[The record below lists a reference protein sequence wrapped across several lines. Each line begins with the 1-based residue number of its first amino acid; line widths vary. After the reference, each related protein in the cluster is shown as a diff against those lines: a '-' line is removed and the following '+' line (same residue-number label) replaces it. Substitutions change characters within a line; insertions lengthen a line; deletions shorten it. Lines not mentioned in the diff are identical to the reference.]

1 MDKVESARTVSRRQ
15 FLRSV
20 AVVTGAVAGTALL
33 QPRALIA
40 AIPTPVAAAPRRP
53 FEGQTLVIG
62 GPPGPTITGPVRDHA
77 KEWEERTGGT
87 LQVAGYPTPD
97 LFDKIRSAIVTGTGA
112 FDVIFYSSGWAADI
126 MGSGFLREVPKD
138 VIAKIDWDDIIPLYR
153 ERLLTWGGK
162 TYSLPYDGDL
172 HVYYYRKDLLLDPKN
187 RSDFKAR
194 YGYEWDAEMG
204 ARTWEEYRDIAEFF
218 TGWDWNKDGKPD
230 YGAIETM
237 GRKKSSFYFFFS
249 RAGAYA
255 KHPQDPA
262 FFFDLEA
269 MRSRINSAGFVKGLE
284 NWINIIPFTPEGT
297 IANGTAELRRDFIGG
312 RCAQAFE
319 WADIGTLSYDVK
331 RSVIK
336 DKVGFS
342 KLPGAKQAYNPKTKQ
357 WDNFADIN
365 YAPFIAFGGW
375 IIGVTRTSKHPE
387 AAFDLAAWLGGTDM
401 SMRLCTEPDSGVNPF
416 RESHFTN
423 IKAWVEAGMSE
434 ESARRYMGAIRDS
447 YTHPNAIIDLRIPGT
462 VEYFDNLEIYT
473 SQALAKQISP
483 QDALDQAAKAW
494 DAVTD
499 RLGRD
504 KQRKY
509 YRESL
514 GIA

>member
-1 MDKVESARTVSRRQ
+1 MA
-15 FLRSV
+15 
-20 AVVTGAVAGTALL
+20 GAVAGAALWQSSALSAGSLTSTA
-33 QPRALIA
+33 
-40 AIPTPVAAAPRRP
+40 VAAEKKP
-53 FEGQTLVIG
+53 FAGQTLVIG
-62 GPPGPTITGPVRDHA
+62 GPPGPTITGPVRNHA
-77 KEWEERTGGT
+77 KTWEEKTGGT
-87 LQVAGYPTPD
+87 LQVAGYPSPD

-138 VIAKIDWDDIIPLYR
+138 VIATVDWDDIIPLYR

-162 TYSLPYDGDL
+162 VYSLPYDGDL
-172 HVYYYRKDLLLDPKN
+172 HLYYYRKDLLLDPENQSK
-187 RSDFKAR
+187 FQAR
-194 YGYEWDAEMG
+194 YGYAWDPETG

-237 GRKKSSFYFFFS
+237 GRKKWSFYFFFS

-262 FFFDLEA
+262 FFFDPDN
-269 MRSRINSAGFVKGLE
+269 MRPRINNPGFVKALE
-284 NWINIIPFTPEGT
+284 NWLNIIPFTPEGT
-297 IANGTAELRRDFIGG
+297 TANGTAELRRDFIGG

-342 KLPGAKQAYNPKTKQ
+342 TLPGSKQVYHPTTKQ
-357 WDNFADIN
+357 WENVADIN
-365 YAPFIAFGGW
+365 AAPFIAFGGW

-387 AAFDLAAWLGGTDM
+387 AAFNLAAWLASKDM
-401 SMRLCTEPDSGVNPF
+401 SMRLCTEPDSGVNPY

-423 IKAWVEAGMSE
+423 IKAWAEAGMGE
-434 ESARRYMGAIRDS
+434 ESARKYMGAIRAS
-447 YTHPNAIIDLRIPGT
+447 FTHPNAIIDLRIPGT
-462 VEYFDNLEIYT
+462 AEYFDNLEIYT
-473 SQALAKQISP
+473 SQALAKQIAP
-483 QDALDQAAKAW
+483 KEALDQAAKAW
-494 DAVTD
+494 DAISD

-504 KQRKY
+504 KQKKY

-514 GIA
+514 GMS